1 MRNPCQF
8 CFLCKCLCVS
18 VGVGVGG
25 GGACIPV
32 RVRVR
37 ACVWVCVRARAR
49 PVQTQRCA
57 HNGVTLQE
65 AKKKKKKKKLIFQR
79 ARTVT
84 HSQRADGLQET
95 PTPKKRAERHPR
107 MHALKF
113 LRGSFPDT
121 ANSFAS
127 GCCVRKRTTLIIY
140 KARGAI
146 RPAGSIWFCAA
157 VLQCEV
163 PILCAAPHCVII
175 GLSQRWRTAFSAS
188 PLYQLCRIR
197 MYQRPHRKRTTRRKT
212 AAFSGGLRSL
222 ASLRKTSVWSDD
234 RSKHTMGKKKIYYTK
249 YNLEPCRT
257 LIFTGQCRTYLCK
270 RYTLSTTTKATKS

>member
-18 VGVGVGG
+18 VGVGDGG
-25 GGACIPV
+25 GGRAYQC
-32 RVRVR
+32 VR
-37 ACVWVCVRARAR
+37 ACVHACACVRARAPHSNKTLR
-49 PVQTQRCA
+49 TQLCHTTR
-57 HNGVTLQE
+57 GKKE
-65 AKKKKKKKKLIFQR
+65 KKKKKSLIFQR

-84 HSQRADGLQET
+84 HSHRADGLQET
-95 PTPKKRAERHPR
+95 PTQKKRAEWHSG

-140 KARGAI
+140 KARGAT
-146 RPAGSIWFCAA
+146 RPASSIRFCAA

-175 GLSQRWRTAFSAS
+175 GLSQR
-188 PLYQLCRIR
+188 
-197 MYQRPHRKRTTRRKT
+197 
-212 AAFSGGLRSL
+212 
-222 ASLRKTSVWSDD
+222 
-234 RSKHTMGKKKIYYTK
+234 
-249 YNLEPCRT
+249 
-257 LIFTGQCRTYLCK
+257 
-270 RYTLSTTTKATKS
+270 